1 MFSRSNNNNNNP
13 PVVLVTGFGQFATH
27 KVNSSAEAVK
37 HLGKIGLDV
46 PGVKLILRELKVT
59 YKEVDAVVPGLINKH
74 DPVLVVNVGLS
85 SMCSRMTLEQFACCT
100 GYNGDDNDG
109 KTPEGEKVSAVQKM
123 PKDQKYASAI
133 DMESITKSPL
143 LQQKPMQAVVS
154 TYAGRFLC
162 DYVYCTS
169 MATNESNGRA
179 LANAFIHVPPL
190 NKPFTAQELGE
201 QLQTVIKAMLAQL
214 KEKNLVDF

>member
-1 MFSRSNNNNNNP
+1 MFSRSNNNNNY

-46 PGVKLILRELKVT
+46 PGLKLILRELKVT
-59 YKEVDAVVPGLINKH
+59 YKEVDTVVPGLINKH
-74 DPVLVVNVGLS
+74 DPVLVINVGLS
-85 SMCSRMTLEQFACCT
+85 SMCDRLTLEQVACCT

-109 KTPEGEKVSAVQKM
+109 KIPQGEKVSAVRNM
-123 PKDQKYASAI
+123 PKDEKYTSVI
-133 DMESITKSPL
+133 DMEAITKSPI
-143 LQQKPMQAVVS
+143 LQQKRMEAVVS
-154 TYAGRFLC
+154 NYAGKYLC

-169 MATNESNGRA
+169 MATNESNNKV

-190 NKPFTAQELGE
+190 NKPFTAVELGE
-201 QLQTVIKAMLAQL
+201 QLQTVIKAMLMQL
-214 KEKNLVDF
+214 KEKNIIDF